1 MVDQRWRGKQKFI
14 GYFSTFKYAKV
25 EEDTIIYHAQLNMPE
40 IDELCEV
47 YEDCLSILDAED
59 KMEAFAVE
67 AVYLENSFLL
77 IENINCWRDHW

>member
-1 MVDQRWRGKQKFI
+1 
-14 GYFSTFKYAKV
+14 
-25 EEDTIIYHAQLNMPE
+25 MPE

-47 YEDCLSILDAED
+47 YEDCLSMLDAED

-77 IENINCWRDHW
+77 IENINC